1 MGASL
6 RAARFTAISCTLA
19 VNIVLTGCAAAPLG
33 PGTAPPAGAASA
45 APVAARS
52 ATAVPPKT
60 DRLAPLQA
68 WARNSGY
75 KPYSKEGKPFWC
87 KDEALLGSHLARA
100 RCVSEDA
107 LADLQR
113 QSVQS
118 QQSLSE
124 QERICA
130 GGTCN
135 NSR

>member
-1 MGASL
+1 M
-6 RAARFTAISCTLA
+6 TAISCTLA
-19 VNIVLTGCAAAPLG
+19 VNIVLSGCAVAPPAA
-33 PGTAPPAGAASA
+33 GTAPPTGAASA

-52 ATAVPPKT
+52 PTAAQPTT
-60 DRLAPLQA
+60 DRLATLQA

-87 KDEALLGSHLARA
+87 KDEALLGSHLARV

-107 LADLQR
+107 LADLQQ
-113 QSVQS
+113 QSALS

-124 QERICA
+124 KERICL

-135 NSR
+135 NTR